1 MTETGA
7 EKNITDMDTKQGQK
21 HARQAN
27 NLIGVLPFMRKLLPN

>member
-27 NLIGVLPFMRKLLPN
+27 NLIGGDCESISVN